1 MVINF
6 LNYFSVLNIT
16 VMKYCY
22 LLFLSFFTFNFS
34 CQAQCLAGQ
43 NEVIVEINPDN
54 YPQEISWIL
63 RENGIQV
70 GTGTFTGDT
79 ICVASTSCIQFS
91 IYDSAND
98 GICCGFGT
106 GSYNLY
112 VNGAVV
118 HTGGNYGAGETFSSA
133 CTQGTT
139 CENPFVANLGSS
151 SAPASNTFYTFTAA
165 ETGMYNITTCGF
177 SSCDTKIWVYPSC
190 NNYVYNTDN
199 MGTIF
204 YDDDGAGCGLQAGI
218 NAYLEIGITYII
230 RIGTFQ
236 SATCAVPIDFSI
248 TFNGPV
254 TGCTDPTS
262 CNYNPLATVSDGN
275 CFYYPDPNC
284 PGGPDLTIVES
295 AIVNSLEIRQEAATA
310 CMVDEGCMNGFG
322 DRTVLAFDTHIKN
335 IGDLDY
341 YVGNPTDN
349 PDQFT
354 FQNCHGHAHY
364 EGYADYILHKPTGES
379 IPIGHK
385 NGFCVMDLECSD
397 GGTAQYGCSNMGIS
411 KQCGD
416 IYAKYLDCQWIDITD
431 VDTGEY
437 ILAVKVNWDQ
447 SPDALG
453 HYESNYD
460 NNWAQVCIRITE
472 DVNGLKGYTLLPNCQ
487 PYVDCAGT
495 PFGNAVIDCEGNC
508 AGTAVK
514 GDLDANQMVQ
524 TQDANLYVAGILNQT
539 LTTSLCK
546 DISND
551 GIISVWDAGLAVNC
565 AVNSG
570 GVNNCVFPNSVI
582 NSAQIVEIGYT
593 SINTADGY
601 IDIYMKNPD
610 NKVSAYELTVSGITI
625 SDAENLISVANY
637 PSTPQFV
644 AVGNKVITMS
654 FVDSLIP
661 KNFQVAPLLR
671 IYYSEIT
678 SPDICVQSVV
688 HLLNDEYQPTSV
700 NLVEACVSVAGI
712 EERGMPSFN
721 LFPNPSNQNLTVEL
735 SVKLDEKVTVSIT
748 DAMGRTVIS
757 KTMNPLETELTF
769 STEKLADGFYNV
781 VLNTGNVLSAKPFL
795 VKH

>member
-1 MVINF
+1 M
-6 LNYFSVLNIT
+6 LMKNYYI
-16 VMKYCY
+16 
-22 LLFLSFFTFNFS
+22 LFLSLIALNFNS
-34 CQAQCLAGQ
+34 QAQCVIGQ
-43 NEVIVEINPDN
+43 KQIIVEINPDN
-54 YPQEISWIL
+54 YPQEITWVL

-70 GTGTFTGDT
+70 GNGAFAGDT
-79 ICVASTSCIQFS
+79 ICVAETACIQFS

-98 GICCGFGT
+98 GICCGFGV

-112 VNGAVV
+112 VDGALV
-118 HTGGNYGAGETFSSA
+118 HSGGDYGSGESFYTN
-133 CTQGTT
+133 CNQGAI
-139 CENPFVANLGSS
+139 CEDPLVASLGNMT
-151 SAPASNTFYTFTAA
+151 APAPNTFYTFTAA
-165 ETGMYNITTCGF
+165 ETGIYDITTCDL
-177 SSCDTKIWVYPSC
+177 STCDTKLWVYSAC
-190 NNYVYNTDN
+190 NNYVSNTDN
-199 MGTIF
+199 TGTIF
-204 YDDDGAGCGLQAGI
+204 YDDDGAGCGYQAGI
-218 NAYLEIGITYII
+218 DAYLEAGVTYII
-230 RIGTFQ
+230 RVGIYEN
-236 SATCAVPIDFSI
+236 ATCADSIDFSI

-254 TGCTDPTS
+254 TGCTDSTS
-262 CNYNPLATVSDGN
+262 CNFNPLATVSDGN
-275 CFYYPDPNC
+275 CFYYPNPNC
-284 PGGPDLTIVES
+284 PAGPDLIILES
-295 AIVNSLEIRQEAATA
+295 AIVNSLEIRQEPATA

-341 YVGNPTDN
+341 FVGNPTDY
-349 PDQFT
+349 PGQFT
-354 FQNCHGHAHY
+354 FENCHGHAHY
-364 EGYADYILHKPTGES
+364 EGYADYILHKPNGES

-397 GGTAQYGCSNMGIS
+397 GGTAQYGCSNMGIT

-416 IYAKYLDCQWIDITD
+416 IYAKYLDCQWIDVTD

-437 ILAVKVNWDQ
+437 ILAIKVNWDQ

-453 HYESNYD
+453 HFESNYD
-460 NNWAQVCIRITE
+460 NNWAQVCIRLTE
-472 DVNGLKGYTLLPNCQ
+472 DINGVKGFTQLPNCQ

-514 GDLDANQMVQ
+514 GDLDANQLVQ
-524 TQDANLYVAGILNQT
+524 TQDANLYVTGILDQT

-565 AVNSG
+565 AVNSS
-570 GVNNCVFPNSVI
+570 GVNNCVFPNSVE
-582 NSAQIVEIGYT
+582 NTAQIVEIGYT
-593 SINTADGY
+593 TINTAEGY
-601 IDIYMKNPD
+601 IDIYMKNAD

-625 SDAENLISVANY
+625 SDAENLINVANY
-637 PSTPQFV
+637 PSTPQFI
-644 AVGNKVITMS
+644 AGGNKVITMS

-661 KNFQVAPLLR
+661 KNFQIAPLLR

-678 SPDICVQSVV
+678 SPDICVESVV
-688 HLLNDEYQPTSV
+688 HLLNDEYQPTTV
-700 NLVEACVSVAGI
+700 NLIEACVSVAGI

-757 KTMNPLETELTF
+757 KNLNPLETELIF
-769 STEKLADGFYNV
+769 NTEKLADGFYNV

>member
-1 MVINF
+1 
-6 LNYFSVLNIT
+6 
-16 VMKYCY
+16 MKYYY
-22 LLFLSFFTFNFS
+22 LLFLSLFTFNFTS
-34 CQAQCLAGQ
+34 QAQCAAGQ
-43 NEVIVEINPDN
+43 KEVIVEINPDN

-63 RENGIQV
+63 RENGVQV
-70 GTGTFTGDT
+70 GNGTFTSDT
-79 ICVASTSCIQFS
+79 ICVAETSCIQFS

-98 GICCGFGT
+98 GICCGFGN
-106 GSYNLY
+106 GSYLLY
-112 VNGAVV
+112 VDGAVV
-118 HTGGNYGAGETFSSA
+118 HTGGDYGAGETFSTG

-139 CENPFVANLGSS
+139 CENPITASLGSNT
-151 SAPASNTFYTFTAA
+151 APAPNTFYVFTAT
-165 ETGMYNITTCGF
+165 ETGMYDITTCGL
-177 SSCDTKIWVYPSC
+177 SPCDTKLWIYASC

-199 MGTIF
+199 TGTIF
-204 YDDDGAGCGLQAGI
+204 YDDDGAGCGTQAGI
-218 NAYLEIGITYII
+218 DAYLEAGVTYII
-230 RIGTFQ
+230 RVGLFQ
-236 SATCAVPIDFSI
+236 TATCANPINFNI

-275 CFYYPDPNC
+275 CYYYPNPNC
-284 PGGPDLTIVES
+284 PAGPDLTIVES

-341 YVGNPTDN
+341 FVGNPTDY
-349 PDQFT
+349 PSQFT

-385 NGFCVMDLECSD
+385 NGFCVMDLECED
-397 GGTAQYGCSNMGIS
+397 GGTAQYGCSNMGIT

-416 IYAKYLDCQWIDITD
+416 IYNKYLDCQWIDITD

-437 ILAVKVNWDQ
+437 ILAVKVNWDH

-508 AGTAVK
+508 NGTAVK
-514 GDLDANQMVQ
+514 GDLDANQLVQ
-524 TQDANLYVAGILNQT
+524 TQDANLYVTGILNET

-551 GIISVWDAGLAVNC
+551 GFISVWDAGLAVNC

-570 GVNNCVFPNSVI
+570 GVNNCVFPNSVV
-582 NSAQIVEIGYT
+582 NTTQIVEIGYT
-593 SINTADGY
+593 SINTAEGY
-601 IDIYMKNPD
+601 IDVYMKNPD

-644 AVGNKVITMS
+644 AGGNKVITMS
-654 FVDSLIP
+654 YVDSLIP
-661 KNFQVAPLLR
+661 KNFQIAPLLR
-671 IYYSEIT
+671 IYYSAIT
-678 SPDICVQSVV
+678 SPDICVESVV
-688 HLLNDEYQPTSV
+688 HLLNDEYQPTTV
-700 NLVEACVSVAGI
+700 NLIEACVSVAGI
-712 EERGMPSFN
+712 EERGMPTFN
-721 LFPNPSNQNLTVEL
+721 LYPNPSNQNLTVEL
-735 SVKLDEKVTVSIT
+735 SVKLDEKVTISIT

-757 KTMNPLETELTF
+757 KTLNPLETELNF
-769 STEKLADGFYNV
+769 NTEKLADGFYNV